1 MADRTNNGANK
12 NVPVGSGVSRLDA
25 LYQWLSFDLQ
35 RLKTDILR
43 ELQYTSMQVGSV
55 YEGVKQDNEKT
66 VDAIQKELR
75 YGYQQSQAVY
85 EGLQNVIESKAAAA
99 PKADESEKTQ
109 DILNELSELR
119 YSYMQMQAV
128 YEELIEKMNVVAE
141 GSQSQ
146 ELEKLLGEM
155 NALLADGFGVKEEDL
170 KQLAAKTEESV
181 GAANTAVLG
190 AIAGIPVSENVD
202 YTRIVDEVG
211 DKVLDIF
218 NQVKTA
224 DVDYDRIIGGTTEKV
239 VESLPFVERI
249 NYEKVAEAVAGAL
262 DYDRLADLVA
272 EKIAQKAQATREVL
286 LDEDGV
292 NAIAQ
297 AVADNIGNIEV
308 YIPAEETAV
317 VEEPVEEV
325 VETVEEVVEE
335 PVQEPVQEV
344 VEEVVVEAVEEPVAS
359 APSAEEIS
367 AAESALKEELA
378 VAMGG
383 FQEVDNQLVDA
394 ETGLVVR
401 LKKSFTAKI
410 KQSDDKVK
418 EYYSLLKNELTSYK
432 KLNSNVSWHAD
443 RFNFGRDTVAKI
455 NIVGKTLGLYL
466 ALDPNSEDFKTTVY
480 HQKDVSDQKAYESTP
495 FMVKIKSDAA
505 AKKAL
510 RLVEALA
517 QKLGTQKD
525 EAFAPVDYVEEM
537 AYETTKALF
546 DAGYIKATKEKKVD
560 LDF

>member
-1 MADRTNNGANK
+1 MADKTNNGANR
-12 NVPVGSGVSRLDA
+12 NAAVGSGVSRLDA

-43 ELQYTSMQVGSV
+43 ELQYTSMQMGSV
-55 YEGVKQDNEKT
+55 YEGMKQENEKT
-66 VDAIQKELR
+66 VGAIQQELR
-75 YGYQQSQAVY
+75 YGYQQAQSVY
-85 EGLQNVIESKAAAA
+85 EGLQTAIEKSAA
-99 PKADESEKTQ
+99 PVVTPKTEETEKTQ

-128 YEELIEKMNVVAE
+128 YEELIEKMSVVAD
-141 GSQSQ
+141 GAQNQ
-146 ELEKLLGEM
+146 EIEKLLGEI
-155 NALLADGFGVKEEDL
+155 NALLADGCGVKEEDL

-181 GAANTAVLG
+181 GAANTAILG
-190 AIAGIPVSENVD
+190 AIAGIAVPENVD

-211 DKVLDIF
+211 DKMLEIL
-218 NQVKTA
+218 NEVKTEQPEEVTA
-224 DVDYDRIIGGTTEKV
+224 KVDYDRIIDGTTEKV
-239 VESLPFVERI
+239 VESMPFIERI
-249 NYEKVAEAVAGAL
+249 NYDKIAEAVAGTI
-262 DYDRLADLVA
+262 DYERLADMVA
-272 EKIAQKAQATREVL
+272 DKIMQKAQATREIVL
-286 LDEDGV
+286 DQEGV

-297 AVADNIGNIEV
+297 AVAENIGNIEV
-308 YIPAEETAV
+308 YIPAEETV
-317 VEEPVEEV
+317 IVEEPTEEPV

-335 PVQEPVQEV
+335 PVVEV
-344 VEEVVVEAVEEPVAS
+344 VEEPAAP
-359 APSAEEIS
+359 APSSEEIS

-378 VAMGG
+378 IAMGG

-418 EYYSLLKNELTSYK
+418 EYYSMLKNELTSYK

-466 ALDPNSEDFKTTVY
+466 ALDPNSEEFKTTVY

-517 QKLGTQKD
+517 EKLGTQK
-525 EAFAPVDYVEEM
+525 EENFAPVNYVEEM

-546 DAGYIKATKEKKVD
+546 DAGYIKATKEKKVE